1 VKCPDTYPVFLIVF
15 VHIYVI
21 VSNLARGRSRNAW
34 KTLEEDADAIFLG

>member
-15 VHIYVI
+15 VHIY